1 MSSPPADRRQRL
13 QQLVEN
19 SEYVGVRPKR
29 VTEQRTINPADP
41 KIKQD
46 IIRMILQYLQEEGYA
61 ASFVTIQDE
70 TNVKLAEQRSQRAQ
84 LKRMRKAILDGDWV
98 EVEKMCSKASL
109 PNYKAFLYAAH
120 RAQYLELIEGGES
133 QKAFTHLTKRLKP
146 LESVA
151 PSPSD
156 FRDLCYLLT
165 CKSVQ
170 EVVRDWEG
178 AVPARERLV
187 EQYNSM
193 LDLEAAEGGGTP
205 LPEQRLLR
213 LLQQAV
219 AYQMEF
225 SHYHPRAA
233 ATQVSTL
240 LEDYACPLLP
250 NAQDSLLPG
259 DAGVKCLEWIVRR
272 ERSLTQEQ
280 ITQPTTDAAL
290 DAPSVLPSTTV
301 AAPTLPLPR
310 AGHGSSRA
318 CVPVVPSRARS
329 RCSPP
334 AAMTTSSGC
343 GTCRRGRASP
353 HSTRTRRACGRSP
366 RCRRGTASRLRRP
379 TAPCACG
386 TRRRCSATQRR
397 WQAASP
403 SACHRGSCCV
413 RTRAMCTRAAF
424 TRPTSNC
431 SCLLVTTRRCGCA
444 TWRRAPRCAQCTG
457 TCDRKPCD
465 DPRRRWPAR
474 PSSLK
479 REVADMC
486 VHAACQCER
495 RDLQCHRQS
504 DRLGQQG
511 RSDSI
516 LGRAFGPLPQDARA
530 ASR

>member
-46 IIRMILQYLQEEGYA
+46 IIHDPAVPAGGGLRGELRDHSRRNERQARRA
-61 ASFVTIQDE
+61 AHPE
-70 TNVKLAEQRSQRAQ
+70 AQ

-240 LEDYACPLLP
+240 LEDYACR
-250 NAQDSLLPG
+250 
-259 DAGVKCLEWIVRR
+259 CCRTRR
-272 ERSLTQEQ
+272 T
-280 ITQPTTDAAL
+280 
-290 DAPSVLPSTTV
+290 
-301 AAPTLPLPR
+301 
-310 AGHGSSRA
+310 
-318 CVPVVPSRARS
+318 
-329 RCSPP
+329 RCSPVTL
-334 AAMTTSSGC
+334 ASS
-343 GTCRRGRASP
+343 A
-353 HSTRTRRACGRSP
+353 
-366 RCRRGTASRLRRP
+366 
-379 TAPCACG
+379 
-386 TRRRCSATQRR
+386 
-397 WQAASP
+397 WN
-403 SACHRGSCCV
+403 GS
-413 RTRAMCTRAAF
+413 
-424 TRPTSNC
+424 
-431 SCLLVTTRRCGCA
+431 
-444 TWRRAPRCAQCTG
+444 
-457 TCDRKPCD
+457 
-465 DPRRRWPAR
+465 
-474 PSSLK
+474 
-479 REVADMC
+479 
-486 VHAACQCER
+486 
-495 RDLQCHRQS
+495 
-504 DRLGQQG
+504 
-511 RSDSI
+511 
-516 LGRAFGPLPQDARA
+516 
-530 ASR
+530 